1 MLFRLAKTCGK
12 RIEEQQRWSACWR
25 VPDHSAEGE
34 RQPRVHPPVH
44 RPDRPQAHSQGD
56 TIRYFFLSQNYTLEA
71 PFFRFWDFTVF
82 VGMYSIQQ
90 LTLAQVA

>member
-1 MLFRLAKTCGK
+1 MLFRLAETCGK

-56 TIRYFFLSQNYTLEA
+56 TIRYVFFCPRTIHWK
-71 PFFRFWDFTVF
+71 PRFSAS
-82 VGMYSIQQ
+82 GILQY
-90 LTLAQVA
+90 L